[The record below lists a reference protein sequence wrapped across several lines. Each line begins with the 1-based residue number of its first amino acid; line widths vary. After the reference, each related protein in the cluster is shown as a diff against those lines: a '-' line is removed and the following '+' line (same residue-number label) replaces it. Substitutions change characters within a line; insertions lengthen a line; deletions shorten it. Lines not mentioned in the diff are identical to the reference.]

1 MFVLSLASEDESQRD
16 LSVILAFT
24 LPGFF
29 GGWEG
34 QQKNPWT
41 IIVSIWEV
49 SRLSQLLGTHENLK
63 QRTGRQE
70 LGQLTY
76 GINVFQRLED
86 GGEFNNVRHGVLTL
100 KHVMH
105 FRLFV
110 ICLFIVSVASAVE
123 VTKLHLLKPFSVCSV
138 QCRLQTSVFM
148 EFSLDF
154 KSLYIYGVINSGISS
169 FIYSSLFQYLILKQL
184 LYSRIT
190 PELSWLQKVIE
201 ESFMRHTDIV
211 VCPG

>member
-1 MFVLSLASEDESQRD
+1 MCHRLNTIW
-16 LSVILAFT
+16 VINSICIDTDSILKYFDRT
-24 LPGFF
+24 DILPHVCVISCIRRWKSKRPQCYSRFHTSWIFWGV
-29 GGWEG
+29 GGAT
-34 QQKNPWT
+34 KNPWT
-41 IIVSIWEV
+41 IIVCIWEV

-76 GINVFQRLED
+76 GINVFQHLED

-100 KHVMH
+100 KHMMH

-123 VTKLHLLKPFSVCSV
+123 ITKLCLLKLFPVCSV

-148 EFSLDF
+148 EFNLDF
-154 KSLYIYGVINSGISS
+154 KSPYIWG
-169 FIYSSLFQYLILKQL
+169 
-184 LYSRIT
+184 
-190 PELSWLQKVIE
+190 
-201 ESFMRHTDIV
+201 H
-211 VCPG
+211 